1 VNCFTFDRGVRC
13 YFGRIE
19 RRLRISNPE
28 FAFPHL
34 NEAVV
39 DMLSVRL
46 RASLLG
52 LVLLLAA
59 IAAVRGSDETE
70 TVYLAPGIGSL
81 LRLDRPFE
89 TVLIENP
96 RVVDVKRENDRAVV
110 LKALALGTSSVVFI
124 DEHSI
129 AIANIRVVVSD
140 ART

>member
-1 VNCFTFDRGVRC
+1 
-13 YFGRIE
+13 
-19 RRLRISNPE
+19 
-28 FAFPHL
+28 
-34 NEAVV
+34 
-39 DMLSVRL
+39 MLSVRL

-59 IAAVRGSDETE
+59 IAGARGSDETE

>member
-13 YFGRIE
+13 YFCRIE

-28 FAFPHL
+28 FAFTHL
-34 NEAVV
+34 TAAVV
-39 DMLSVRL
+39 DMLSAPL
-46 RASLLG
+46 RAPLLG
-52 LVLLLAA
+52 LTLLLAT
-59 IAAVRGSDETE
+59 IAGVRGSDD
-70 TVYLAPGIGSL
+70 TVYLAPGVGSL
-81 LRLDRPFE
+81 LRLERPFK

-96 RVVDVKRENDRAVV
+96 RVVDVQRENDRAVV

-140 ART
+140 AKT